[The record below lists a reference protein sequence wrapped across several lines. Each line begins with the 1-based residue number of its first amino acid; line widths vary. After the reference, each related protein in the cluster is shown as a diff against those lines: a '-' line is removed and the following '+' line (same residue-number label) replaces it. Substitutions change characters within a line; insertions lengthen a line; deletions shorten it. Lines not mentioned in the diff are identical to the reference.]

1 MALQIVAASLPKDK
15 LSEKDLGTSV
25 ADVWRRAL
33 EVNYSSYGRALLDW
47 HQKVSYEQDSG
58 ASIQE
63 LSALAEYVEDYSDF
77 YSNRSDGWEMHG
89 DGFVQGGYST
99 LVQRLAAGLEVHL
112 QSPVSRIQYSNDSV
126 AITVN
131 EQTLRGTAV
140 ILTASVGALQAENI
154 AFEPALPS
162 WKHAALKRLGMG
174 NVAKVLVKLS
184 KAVPI
189 LHGVY
194 SLGRLAEGERKHQL
208 LSYCICDEMEG
219 SRSPMLECFLG
230 GQQAITAEMMD
241 AEELNRQV
249 ASELHA
255 ALGADVEEVMI
266 TKWSSNPYIKGAW
279 SYARVNSSV
288 EDFDALARSIGKL
301 HFAGEGTCRLL
312 YGNVH
317 AAVVSGARAA
327 HQLLKLERREED
339 SWPLFRRD
347 ILQLCATSGARQR
360 AVPKSV
366 HRLPL
371 SQRPPRLANPLLLV

>member
-1 MALQIVAASLPKDK
+1 MAFRPSIRESQVQVGASAEK

-25 ADVWRRAL
+25 ADVWHRAL

-89 DGFVQGGYST
+89 DGFVQGGYSA
-99 LVQRLAAGLEVHL
+99 LVQRLAAGLEVRL
-112 QSPVSRIQYSNDSV
+112 QSPVSRIEYSNDSV

-131 EQTLRGTAV
+131 EQTLRGSAV

-194 SLGRLAEGERKHQL
+194 SLGRLAEGEGKHRHL

-219 SRSPMLECFLG
+219 SKSPILECFLG

-241 AEELNRQV
+241 AKELNRSLAVKQ
-249 ASELHA
+249 A
-255 ALGADVEEVMI
+255 AV
-266 TKWSSNPYIKGAW
+266 SQQ
-279 SYARVNSSV
+279 SV
-288 EDFDALARSIGKL
+288 LDRKLSDNQDFDALARSIGKL

-327 HQLLKLERREED
+327 HQLLKLERDAEE
-339 SWPLFRRD
+339 SWPLFR
-347 ILQLCATSGARQR
+347 
-360 AVPKSV
+360 PE
-366 HRLPL
+366 P
-371 SQRPPRLANPLLLV
+371 